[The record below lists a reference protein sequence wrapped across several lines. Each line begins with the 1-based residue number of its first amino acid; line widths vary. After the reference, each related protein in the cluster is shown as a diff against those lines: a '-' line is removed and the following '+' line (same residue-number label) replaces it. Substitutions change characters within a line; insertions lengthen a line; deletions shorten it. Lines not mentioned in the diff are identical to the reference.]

1 MASEDVGVFMPDSSS
16 GPSSPPMVAT
26 PPRLVWW
33 RWTPPHAAKLH
44 NMGLRPASFLAPPAA
59 TTEVASGIGVVIEVV
74 WSIPAVLALGTMTVA
89 VVRAR

>member
-1 MASEDVGVFMPDSSS
+1 
-16 GPSSPPMVAT
+16 
-26 PPRLVWW
+26 
-33 RWTPPHAAKLH
+33 
-44 NMGLRPASFLAPPAA
+44 MGLRPASFLAPPAA